1 MFSNVYNSFVHN
13 CFGNNSNVY
22 SQVKSQYICNME
34 YYSAK
39 EINEILV
46 KSTKKVEIKRIMLSE

>member
-1 MFSNVYNSFVHN
+1 MFITVLFTIVLEI
-13 CFGNNSNVY
+13 NVY